1 MKIGDILFDIKG
13 NEREVIKI
21 DGNYFIVFGLL
32 MLFDKKTLFA
42 HGYYQSNDRLFKT
55 KELAL
60 AASNAEKLLNKM
72 DK

>member
-32 MLFDKKTLFA
+32 MLFDKKTLLS
-42 HGYYQSNDRLFKT
+42 HGYDDRLFKT

-60 AASNAEKLLNKM
+60 SAANADKLLNKM
-72 DK
+72 NK